1 MIETAEMERAIDTE
15 AEETSRIYEIGY
27 MLMPTKKEEEIE
39 VAVAQIRAMIESAGG
54 GSPPERTSVRAGA
67 SGGKAGGKF
76 LAEGAP
82 TLQRLAYL
90 ISVRG
95 NGKRVDYDRGYFGWI
110 KFEAPTEVVAPLEK
124 ALREMDGVM
133 RSILFRT
140 VREETRAR
148 FKTASI
154 REVRRGD
161 ILKAAPRA
169 EEVAAPVSEE
179 DLDKA
184 IEGITA
190 E

>member
-1 MIETAEMERAIDTE
+1 MIETAVLE
-15 AEETSRIYEIGY
+15 EETEIAADEGLRIYEIGY
-27 MLMPTKKEEEIE
+27 MLVPTKKEEEVE
-39 VAVAQIRAMIESAGG
+39 GATTQIRAMIE
-54 GSPPERTSVRAGA
+54 
-67 SGGKAGGKF
+67 KAGGKF

-90 ISVRG
+90 ISVREK
-95 NGKRVDYDRGYFGWI
+95 GKRLDHDRGYFGWI
-110 KFEAPTEVVAPLEK
+110 KFEAPTEAAASLEK

-184 IEGITA
+184 ISEITSEA
-190 E
+190 

>member
-1 MIETAEMERAIDTE
+1 MEREVDTS
-15 AEETSRIYEIGY
+15 ADETVRVYEIGY
-27 MLMPTKKEEEIE
+27 MLVPTKKEEEVE
-39 VAVAQIRAMIESAGG
+39 GATTQIRAMIEKS
-54 GSPPERTSVRAGA
+54 
-67 SGGKAGGKF
+67 GGKF

-90 ISVRG
+90 ISVREK
-95 NGKRVDYDRGYFGWI
+95 GKRADYDRGYFGWI
-110 KFEAPTEVVAPLEK
+110 KFEAPAEVAAALEK

-169 EEVAAPVSEE
+169 EETAVPVSEE
-179 DLDKA
+179 ELDKA
-184 IEGITA
+184 IEGLTA

>member
-1 MIETAEMERAIDTE
+1 MTETVVLEENVETS
-15 AEETSRIYEIGY
+15 AEEGLRIYEIGY
-27 MLMPTKKEEEIE
+27 MLVPTKKEEEVE
-39 VAVAQIRAMIESAGG
+39 ASVTEIRAMIE
-54 GSPPERTSVRAGA
+54 
-67 SGGKAGGKF
+67 KAGGKF

-82 TLQRLAYL
+82 TLQRLSYL
-90 ISVRG
+90 ISVREK
-95 NGKRVDYDRGYFGWI
+95 GKHVDHDRGYFGWL
-110 KFEAPTEVVAPLEK
+110 KFEAPTEVAATLEK

-148 FKTASI
+148 FKTAAI

-169 EEVAAPVSEE
+169 EETAAPVSEE